1 MMIAATTNK
10 MRFFF
15 AQVLFLVVFASM
27 HANMVYH
34 SAEAF
39 IIIEEEPID
48 APPPIVITNPQQY
61 EEVFAINANE
71 NYGDENEPG
80 LANDD
85 DVNMEIV
92 GGTPAL
98 LNAFPF
104 AVSIADKNCC
114 APGDLDASQFP
125 EYMLDKP
132 TCLKNCGVNQHI
144 CGGTIISEDYI
155 LTAAHCMCRAFTGN
169 RTITAN
175 TVAGFSLTTPNPFNF
190 FVRAGAYNLW
200 TANTPNT
207 AGVETIQVS
216 EIVCNPRF
224 TAVEWQGFDIALLR
238 LATPTTFPRVDLNFD
253 PLLPLLGSTT
263 IAVGWGDT
271 AFRQDIDVDNDP
283 DSNIPLGTA
292 SMQQVAMPFVPNK
305 VCFSN
310 ATQLTGVI
318 EDMLESK
325 ILNTDTQICAGFV
338 RTGGRDACFGDSG
351 GPLLLRTPYTKTGW
365 TQVGITSW
373 GVGCGVQKLPGVY
386 ARISALKGFIVSTVG
401 PKRVTATGIR
411 NRNACDDDEKVCS
424 EIKKVQK
431 SISRVATTQVASAL
445 AILASLSKLSSLT
458 AWQATLFAASAS
470 GRALAAIMRK
480 LDGGEQRDGAKD
492 DEDQGFIQVQEG
504 GGEKEQEQ
512 EMRDVTEESQR
523 PQPQFTEAFEA
534 VLNQTNVVMGGN
546 TLLENVQASHEI
558 FDALHEHAR
567 GVAGQI
573 DEHATSLLTRLDA
586 LEQRMASLAS
596 NRRNADA
603 TLDRLARAMEFFDAA
618 ETKIRNSGP

>member
-15 AQVLFLVVFASM
+15 AQVLFLVAIASM

-85 DVNMEIV
+85 DVNMEIL

-104 AVSIADKNCC
+104 AVSIAYKNCC
-114 APGDLDASQFP
+114 APGDLDASQF
-125 EYMLDKP
+125 YSSLDEP
-132 TCLKNCGVNQHI
+132 TCIKNCGVNQHI
-144 CGGTIISEDYI
+144 CGGTIISQDYI
-155 LTAAHCMCRAFTGN
+155 LTAAHCVCRAFTGN
-169 RTITAN
+169 RTTTAN
-175 TVAGFSLTTPNPFNF
+175 TVAGFSLITPNPFNF

-224 TAVEWQGFDIALLR
+224 SAVEWQGFDIALLR

-271 AFRQDIDVDNDP
+271 AFRQGVDEDNDP

-318 EDMLESK
+318 EDTLESK

-492 DEDQGFIQVQEG
+492 DEDQGFIQ
-504 GGEKEQEQ
+504 
-512 EMRDVTEESQR
+512 
-523 PQPQFTEAFEA
+523 AFEA